1 METVVLRNGK
11 EAKVLIDSKSQTA
24 TVITSDGESHLVMY
38 MRNNKVK
45 IKNDLLLSPVD
56 LAHVKNEMNKFVKVQ
71 AADSKKKR
79 K

>member
-1 METVVLRNGK
+1 METVVLKNGEK
-11 EAKVLIDSKSQTA
+11 AKVCIDSKSQTA
-24 TVITSDGESHLVMY
+24 TVITPDGESHLVMY

-71 AADSKKKR
+71 TVDSKKKR